1 LSDRRPRQRERA
13 RPAVDEVEQ
22 EVQDA
27 VDDVLD
33 RELDRNGREIVPR
46 SSRTRARVDELDE
59 EDLPNWADKFVRVL
73 DDGVRV
79 PGTQV
84 RFGLDAVL
92 GFFLPT
98 LGDAVT
104 GAGSAALLFLALRE
118 RVPTVA
124 IGRMLINIFIDT
136 IIGSIPIAGDI
147 FDVFFR
153 ANRRNLEI
161 IERYHSDPDA
171 APSALDYV
179 LVLGGLLLILVG
191 IALPFLFATV
201 LAGVFTSTAQ

>member
-1 LSDRRPRQRERA
+1 VEAD
-13 RPAVDEVEQ
+13 DVEQ
-22 EVQDA
+22 DVQDA

-33 RELDRNGREIVPR
+33 RELDRGGREIVPR
-46 SSRTRARVDELDE
+46 SSRTRARVEDADDDE
-59 EDLPNWADKFVRVL
+59 ELPNWADKFVRVL
-73 DDGVRV
+73 DDGVRI

-124 IGRMLINIFIDT
+124 IGRMLINIFVDT
-136 IIGSIPIAGDI
+136 LIGSIPIVGDL

-171 APSALDYV
+171 TPSALDYV
-179 LVLGGLLLILVG
+179 LVFGGLLLIIAG

>member
-1 LSDRRPRQRERA
+1 M
-13 RPAVDEVEQ
+13 EQ

-33 RELDRNGREIVPR
+33 QELDRDGHAIVPR

-73 DDGVRV
+73 DDGVRI

-92 GFFLPT
+92 GFFIPT

-136 IIGSIPIAGDI
+136 LIGSIPIAGDI

-153 ANRRNLEI
+153 ANRRNLDI

-179 LVLGGLLLILVG
+179 LVVGGLLLIIAG

-201 LAGVFTSTAQ
+201 LAGLFTSTAQ